1 MKIFIAG
8 ATGAIG
14 KRLVPLLV
22 SAGHQVTGMIRNQS
36 HAGSLRAAGAEPVIA
51 DALDREA
58 VRAAVLDTQP
68 AAVVHELTALSK
80 MRDVKH
86 FDDEFAMTNRLR
98 TQGAEYL
105 LAAAQ
110 ESGVLRFVAQSFTGW
125 PNERCGSRV
134 KTEEDPL
141 DPQPPKAMRQSAA
154 AIR

>member
-22 SAGHQVTGMIRNQS
+22 SAGHQVTGMIRNQA
-36 HAGSLRAAGAEPVIA
+36 HAEALRAAGAEPVIA

-58 VRAAVLDTQP
+58 VRVAILDAQP

-80 MRDVKH
+80 MGNVKH

-98 TQGAEYL
+98 TEGAEYL

-110 ESGVLRFVAQSFTGW
+110 ESGALRFVAQSYAGW
-125 PNERCGSRV
+125 PNERSGTRV

-141 DPQPPKAMRQSAA
+141 DPQPPKVMRHSAA